1 MNREVTWKHVWEFF
15 PIGFVLVVAS
25 LFVTLFVDPLR
36 ALFTKPTPRFRE
48 LATLRL
54 DALCDQL
61 LEGKD
66 FEFEANDDRTRAASE
81 EELQKIAHHI
91 SMQAAGLFTLEQY
104 PQLSKIFRSNLFW
117 LYLNGYAENERHK
130 GIRMGFYLA
139 VVIGVVIY
147 SVI

>member
-1 MNREVTWKHVWEFF
+1 
-15 PIGFVLVVAS
+15 
-25 LFVTLFVDPLR
+25 
-36 ALFTKPTPRFRE
+36 
-48 LATLRL
+48 
-54 DALCDQL
+54 
-61 LEGKD
+61 
-66 FEFEANDDRTRAASE
+66 
-81 EELQKIAHHI
+81 
-91 SMQAAGLFTLEQY
+91 MQAAGLFTLEQY